1 MYYLAKLTQAAGL
14 GVITVGFLRNFPN
27 LIDRNILMTGIILF
41 GLGWM
46 IQTFLL
52 KK

>member
-14 GVITVGFLRNFPN
+14 GVITLGFLRNFPN
-27 LIDRNILMTGIILF
+27 LINRNILLAGVILF
-41 GLGWM
+41 GLGWL